1 MLTETFSDFTRSFT
15 NFLQLRYLA
24 VLSETIEEVMSLTPP
39 SDRERVTLVRCSG
52 KLSTAHDLTVVPI
65 PFDMLLKKHVWNE
78 GPIFTA
84 AKVNFQSYV
93 YHLILVIPRAI
104 TITHMNHVLFIGY

>member
-1 MLTETFSDFTRSFT
+1 VLTETFSDFTRS

-52 KLSTAHDLTVVPI
+52 KLSTAHDLTVVPT
-65 PFDMLLKKHVWNE
+65 PFDVLLKNMFGMK
-78 GPIFTA
+78 GRFYS
-84 AKVNFQSYV
+84 F
-93 YHLILVIPRAI
+93 
-104 TITHMNHVLFIGY
+104 

>member
-1 MLTETFSDFTRSFT
+1 VLTETFSDFTRS

-52 KLSTAHDLTVVPI
+52 KLSTAHDLTVVRI

-78 GPIFTA
+78 GPILQLL
-84 AKVNFQSYV
+84 K
-93 YHLILVIPRAI
+93 LIFSLLLRE
-104 TITHMNHVLFIGY
+104 

>member
-39 SDRERVTLVRCSG
+39 SDGESLTLVRCSG

-78 GPIFTA
+78 G
-84 AKVNFQSYV
+84 
-93 YHLILVIPRAI
+93 LILQLLKLIFSLLLRE
-104 TITHMNHVLFIGY
+104 